1 MQKDWLRINSLGPYN
16 HTNFTFQGKQCSH
29 EGVLKGREDF
39 LKNLA
44 LEKLR
49 SFEIEAGK
57 NRKDIK
63 VLEIGSFDG
72 FISSFLYHRGY
83 RRVITFEGR
92 RKNIK
97 KGKALRRI
105 LGQRDRVRHLKVN
118 AERIPKFILFFL
130 RNRFDF
136 VICFGLLHHLQN
148 PNRLI
153 TDISKMLSPNG
164 LVLLETVSIN
174 DSVLSDTFRE
184 AVEPKDILYRDGNGS
199 IGFLAMK
206 LESDYFPGST
216 IENSLTSIPS
226 ESGLRLLLKV
236 AGMEEVQNMDGW
248 EKERSTEQLG
258 QRRAVQTSVLLCQ
271 KHKEYEAIKKYGFSS
286 DAIAD
291 YEDVFCLNLVDINRF
306 EMFNQLESDEQK
318 KEFLSGWIVESE
330 NRREREIL
338 QSIMYSPKSKILF
351 ERAKIFLKQNRR
363 EEGIQILKSL
373 VQSDFG
379 EDWRTTYRSLYLLAA
394 ISRRRYLYYARRCNP
409 NFPKS
414 TYDKCKRFYGDL

>member
-1 MQKDWLRINSLGPYN
+1 MKKDWLRINSLGPYN

-39 LKNLA
+39 LRNLA

-49 SFEIEAGK
+49 SFEIETGK

-92 RKNIK
+92 RRNIK

-105 LGQRDRVRHLKVN
+105 LGQRDRVKHFKVN

-148 PNRLI
+148 PNRLL
-153 TDISKMLSPNG
+153 TAISKMLSPNG
-164 LVLLETVSIN
+164 LVLLETVSID
-174 DSVLSDTFRE
+174 DSVFNDTFRE
-184 AVEPKDILYRDGNGS
+184 AVELKDILYRDGNES

-216 IENSLTSIPS
+216 IENSFTTIPS
-226 ESGLRLLLKV
+226 KSGLRLLLKV
-236 AGMEEVQNMDGW
+236 AGMEEAQNIDGW

-258 QRRAVQTSVLLCQ
+258 HRRAVHTSVLLCQ
-271 KHKEYEAIKKYGFSS
+271 KHKEYEAIQKYGFST

-291 YEDVFCLNLVDINRF
+291 YEDTFCLNLVDINRF

-338 QSIMYSPKSKILF
+338 QSIMYSPKSKALF
-351 ERAKIFLKQNRR
+351 ERAKICLKQNRR

-373 VQSDFG
+373 VQSDFC

-394 ISRRRYLYYARRCNP
+394 INRRRYLYYARRCNP